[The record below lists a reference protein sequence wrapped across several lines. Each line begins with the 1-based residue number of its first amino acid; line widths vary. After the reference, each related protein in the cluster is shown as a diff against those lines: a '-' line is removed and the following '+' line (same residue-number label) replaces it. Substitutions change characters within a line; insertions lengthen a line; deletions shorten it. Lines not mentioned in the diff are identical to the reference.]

1 MDKAKR
7 VVSMRNSSQVISVI
21 ALALVAIALAAF
33 LLPQFRNSNA
43 ATQIEP
49 TRTPVPYGALLSNI
63 LEIGHLI
70 TIRQEFAAVDLEVRD
85 PAPLGC
91 TYTAQH
97 VAKGVV
103 EAGIDL
109 TAIDEDNIQ
118 RNLFRYPVKVNVPSP
133 AISSCRIEYFR
144 QYDKKGGGTAK
155 CFGNNWDAMSEIGRH
170 LAMELFV
177 SEALERDIL
186 EITEEQVSLV
196 LGSSIRNL
204 IGGQVQIVFE
214 DRLEDPIIPQSCK
227 IKPPANWEPRE
238 DGSWRRTRR

>member
-1 MDKAKR
+1 
-7 VVSMRNSSQVISVI
+7 MRNFSQVISVI
-21 ALALVAIALAAF
+21 ALALVTIALAAF
-33 LLPQFRNSNA
+33 LLPQFRNNNVT
-43 ATQIEP
+43 TQIEP
-49 TRTPVPYGALLSNI
+49 TRTPVPLGALLSSI
-63 LEIGHLI
+63 LELGQLI

-109 TAIDEDNIQ
+109 TAIDEASIQ
-118 RNLFRYPVKVNVPSP
+118 RNFFGYPEKVNVPSP

-144 QYDKKGGGTAK
+144 QYDKQGGGTAK

-177 SEALERDIL
+177 REALERDIL
-186 EITEEQVSLV
+186 EITKEQVSLV
-196 LGSSIRNL
+196 LDSSIRDL

-214 DRLEDPIIPQSCK
+214 DPLEHPIIPQSCK
-227 IKPPANWEPRE
+227 IKPPVNWKPRE